1 MASLK
6 ALVDVVAEV
15 EHLDPATVSLIAR
28 EVREAGLI
36 KTGGRG
42 TSAAQMTLADAA
54 NLLIAVN
61 TSSIVREA
69 PQAIKLYRGL
79 QYAFSPRPKFGDI
92 LEELLE
98 STIKQKL
105 PNKFLG
111 SSVPPALKNAFSQN
125 LISLQLTFFK
135 PYPSIQLS
143 IQSHSVAAEN
153 LRLRVRKIETTSSLI
168 NARFDPAAP
177 AAHPPCDRSE
187 ETTIGLVTLRA
198 VANLIASK

>member
-42 TSAAQMTLADAA
+42 TSAAQMSFTDAA

-69 PQAIKLYRGL
+69 PRAIKLYRNL
-79 QYAFSPRPKFGDI
+79 QHRDENWELWTNFGDA
-92 LEELLE
+92 LERLLE
-98 STIKQKL
+98 ATAEEDML
-105 PNKFLG
+105 ERFLG
-111 SSVPPALKNAFSQN
+111 GYFEDPTQFSF
-125 LISLQLTFFK
+125 ISLQLTFFK

-143 IQSHSVAAEN
+143 IKTHSVVSN
-153 LRLRVRKIETTSSLI
+153 DLRPRLRKIEETKSLF
-168 NARFDPAAP
+168 NTRFDPAA
-177 AAHPPCDRSE
+177 ASAHRPCDRSE
-187 ETTIGLVTLRA
+187 ETTIGLVTIQT
-198 VANLIASK
+198 VANLIAAK